1 MLPKPTTHSARGLAL
16 AVSAVAVLT
25 ALAGVALA
33 ADVVSPK
40 DVLSTKLAE
49 RASISPDGKWIACN
63 VRVPRTPADDPGADY
78 RELHL
83 VSTQDGTA
91 RPFITGKVTVN
102 SPAFS
107 PDGAWI
113 AFRMARGKKAK
124 TQVWVI
130 PRDGGEA
137 RQVTHSKTSVST
149 YRWHPD
155 SKHIGY
161 VAATPSTKREKELKE
176 KGYGFVFYE
185 ENLKHRNLHIQS
197 LTPAGTDGEARQVTK
212 DITVWSFEFAPTGGK
227 IAVSASEKNL
237 IDYNYMFRKIYLA
250 DPESGELT
258 QLSRNEGKLGNFA
271 FNENGTRL
279 AYTAARSRSDHAVSQ
294 AYVVDTSGGE
304 ARNLTPEGFRGHIDW
319 VGWRNKD
326 TVVYRAAEGV
336 WNSLYTVRIDGK
348 KRKQI
353 LEPAD
358 AVIVFGRPTFTKN
371 FKRFA
376 MTGTTSDDPSN
387 VYVWTPGKTPKRLTD
402 LNPWAADRKLGGQ
415 EVIRYAARDGVEIEG
430 ILIYPV
436 DYQKGKR
443 YPLIVVVHGGPESRY
458 TNGWQTYYSRPAQ
471 MYAGKGYFVF
481 QPNYRSS
488 TAYGVD
494 IAESTLGD
502 AAGKEFD
509 DIADGIEYLIDS
521 DLVDGDR
528 VGLGGGSYG
537 GYAAAWFATYYTR
550 YVRAACMFVGIS
562 DLISKR
568 STTDIPYEELYVHSE
583 KKLEEMWELS
593 LERSPIY
600 HAHKSET
607 AVLIYGGSSD
617 KRVHPSQSL
626 ELYRRLK
633 MNDHP
638 AVRYVKYPGEGHGNA
653 KQPGRADVLYRV
665 SDWYD
670 WYVKDAKP
678 LDGAMPPLDI
688 SDYYGLELEDE
699 E

>member
-1 MLPKPTTHSARGLAL
+1 
-16 AVSAVAVLT
+16 VLT
-25 ALAGVALA
+25 VLTGVALA
-33 ADVVSPK
+33 AEVVSPE
-40 DVLSTKLAE
+40 DVLSTRLAVS
-49 RASISPDGKWIACN
+49 ASISPDGNWVACN
-63 VRVPRTPADDPGADY
+63 VRVPRKPTDDAGADY

-83 VSTQDGTA
+83 VSTRDGA
-91 RPFITGKVTVN
+91 VRPFVTGKVTVN

-130 PRDGGEA
+130 PQDGGEA
-137 RQVTHSKTSVST
+137 RQVTHSESSVSSL
-149 YRWHPD
+149 RWHPD
-155 SKHIGY
+155 GKHIGY
-161 VAATPSTKREKELKE
+161 LASTPPTKREEQLKK
-176 KGYGFVFYE
+176 KGYQFDFYE
-185 ENLKHRNLHIQS
+185 ENLRHRNLYIQP
-197 LTPAGTDGEARQVTK
+197 LADGEASQITEDV
-212 DITVWSFEFAPTGGK
+212 TVWAFEFAPGSGK
-227 IAVSASEKNL
+227 IAVAASEKNL

-250 DPESGELT
+250 DRESGELT

-271 FNENGTRL
+271 FNEKGTKL
-279 AYTAARSRSDHAVSQ
+279 VYTAARSRSDHSVSQ

-304 ARNLTPEGFRGHIDW
+304 ARNLTPDGFRGNIDW
-319 VGWRNKD
+319 VGWHNKD

-336 WNSLYTVRIDGK
+336 WNSLYTVRVDGK

-358 AVIVFGRPTFTKN
+358 AGIVFGQPTFTKN
-371 FKRFA
+371 FKQFA
-376 MTGTTSDDPSN
+376 MTGSTPDDPSN
-387 VYVWTPGKTPKRLTD
+387 IYVWTPGKTPKRLTN
-402 LNPWAADRKLGGQ
+402 LNPWVADRKLGGQ
-415 EVIRYAARDGVEIEG
+415 EIIRYAARDGVEIEG

-443 YPLIVVVHGGPESRY
+443 YPLIVVVHGGPESHY
-458 TNGWQTYYSRPAQ
+458 TNSWQTYYSRPAQ
-471 MYAGKGYFVF
+471 LYAGKGYFVF

-488 TAYGVD
+488 TGYGVD

-502 AAGKEFD
+502 PAGKEFD
-509 DIADGIEYLIDS
+509 DIADGIEFLIDS

-568 STTDIPYEELYVHSE
+568 STTDIPWEELYVHSG
-583 KKLEEMWELS
+583 KQLEEMWELS

-617 KRVHPSQSL
+617 TRVHPSQSL
-626 ELYRRLK
+626 EFYRRLK

-638 AVRYVKYPGEGHGNA
+638 AVRYVRYPGERHGNA

-670 WYVKDAKP
+670 WYVRDAKP
-678 LDGAMPPLDI
+678 LDGPMPPLDI
-688 SDYYGLELEDE
+688 SDRYGLELEDE